1 MLGEMLWSKRLGLW
15 QPSTASSEATAY
27 SRLEKVP
34 HFLLAPFSEETF
46 ALRRGRKTKTRTK
59 SEPRLALP
67 GVRAERRFVERKE
80 HFAFEAP
87 LGPVVELQDRLSKGW
102 KWKMPIDVYGKVIEE
117 AWKTRKR
124 TRRRPE
130 IRMSFVRFATL

>member
-1 MLGEMLWSKRLGLW
+1 LLGEMLWGRRLGLW
-15 QPSTASSEATAY
+15 QPSTASSEATTN
-27 SRLEKVP
+27 SRLEKIP

-59 SEPRLALP
+59 SDTTALP

-87 LGPVVELQDRLSKGW
+87 LGPVVELQDRLSKG
-102 KWKMPIDVYGKVIEE
+102 
-117 AWKTRKR
+117 
-124 TRRRPE
+124 
-130 IRMSFVRFATL
+130 

>member
-1 MLGEMLWSKRLGLW
+1 LLGEMLWGRRLGCGSLP
-15 QPSTASSEATAY
+15 QLPSEATTY
-27 SRLEKVP
+27 SRLEKIP

-59 SEPRLALP
+59 SDTTALP

-87 LGPVVELQDRLSKGW
+87 LGPVVELQDRLSKG
-102 KWKMPIDVYGKVIEE
+102 
-117 AWKTRKR
+117 
-124 TRRRPE
+124 
-130 IRMSFVRFATL
+130 

>member
-1 MLGEMLWSKRLGLW
+1 MQPQKVIEIKRDAWRTRRRRLFNHKMTCSGPW
-15 QPSTASSEATAY
+15 QPSTASSEATTY
-27 SRLEKVP
+27 SRLEKIP

-59 SEPRLALP
+59 SDTTALP

-87 LGPVVELQDRLSKGW
+87 LGPVVELQDRLSKG
-102 KWKMPIDVYGKVIEE
+102 
-117 AWKTRKR
+117 
-124 TRRRPE
+124 
-130 IRMSFVRFATL
+130 